1 MNISWATRP
10 LFTAPP
16 KVALVVKIVG
26 LVVVGLL
33 IISPALVALGWHLLN
48 GNSIQARGK
57 TVYVPLRWIAD
68 TGDTMNVQMQKLPLT
83 ILGGARFDGM
93 ISVGKSAL
101 SPNQNTEDF
110 YKSSETL
117 YWNLAGR
124 NVIVSGPIRTGTGS
138 HETFC
143 MESTY
148 PGTSDQVAARCLIL
162 QGKWDADFMGDK
174 KDLGTFLEII
184 QKIN

>member
-10 LFTAPP
+10 LFTPPP
-16 KVALVVKIVG
+16 KVELVVKIVG
-26 LVVVGLL
+26 LVVVILL
-33 IISPALVALGWHLLN
+33 IISPALVTLGWHLLN

-57 TVYVPLRWIAD
+57 RIYVPLKWIAD
-68 TGDTMNVQMQKLPLT
+68 TGGTMSVQMQKLPVT
-83 ILGGARFDGM
+83 ILGGARFDGI
-93 ISVGKSAL
+93 ISVGESVLL
-101 SPNQNTEDF
+101 SNQKTEDF
-110 YKSSETL
+110 YKSFETL

-124 NVIVSGPIRTGTGS
+124 NVAVSGPIRTGTGS

-148 PGTSDQVAARCLIL
+148 PGTSNQVAARCLIL

-174 KDLGTFLEII
+174 NDLGTFLQII
-184 QKIN
+184 QMIN